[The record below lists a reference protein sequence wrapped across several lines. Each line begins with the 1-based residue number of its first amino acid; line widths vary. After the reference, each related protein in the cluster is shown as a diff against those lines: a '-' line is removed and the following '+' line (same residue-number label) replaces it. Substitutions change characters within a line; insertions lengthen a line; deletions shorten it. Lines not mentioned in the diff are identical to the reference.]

1 MNNIKFKDLPKNELP
16 RERFIKYGVES
27 LSNEELLSIILKTGT
42 KNIPV
47 NVVSL
52 EILSSIK
59 DITKLKDMKI
69 NNLTNIKGVG
79 RVKAITLLASI
90 ELGRRIYNSNNNL
103 KRYRLTENEIF
114 DFLDGCCE
122 IATDD
127 KSLTILYNY
136 LFSFSSYDY
145 EKPHTEALCKRSL
158 LGLTTIYKNMH
169 FPYEQYLTD
178 LISTIKKLLL
188 LRSQNEYVENIIK
201 YNKNNSPLLFQTI
214 SDQLIIIIKI
224 YIIRIFLPVV
234 IIA

>member
-59 DITKLKDMKI
+59 DVTKLKDMKI

-103 KRYRLTENEIF
+103 KRYNIKNPIDIISYFNELLKDKKQEEF
-114 DFLDGCCE
+114 YVLYLD
-122 IATDD
+122 
-127 KSLTILYNY
+127 
-136 LFSFSSYDY
+136 
-145 EKPHTEALCKRSL
+145 
-158 LGLTTIYKNMH
+158 
-169 FPYEQYLTD
+169 
-178 LISTIKKLLL
+178 
-188 LRSQNEYVENIIK
+188 
-201 YNKNNSPLLFQTI
+201 NKNNVIENKKLFVGTLNKSIVHPREIFKEAYILSSASIVCVHNHPSGNVTPSQEDISLTRKIHEIALIHEIKLL
-214 SDQLIIIIKI
+214 DHIIVGDNNYFSFYENK
-224 YIIRIFLPVV
+224 LLK
-234 IIA
+234 

>member
-103 KRYRLTENEIF
+103 KRYNIKNPIDIISYFNE
-114 DFLDGCCE
+114 LLK
-122 IATDD
+122 D
-127 KSLTILYNY
+127 KKQEEFYVLYLN
-136 LFSFSSYDY
+136 
-145 EKPHTEALCKRSL
+145 
-158 LGLTTIYKNMH
+158 
-169 FPYEQYLTD
+169 
-178 LISTIKKLLL
+178 
-188 LRSQNEYVENIIK
+188 
-201 YNKNNSPLLFQTI
+201 NKNNVIENKKLFVGTLNKSIVHPREIFKEAYILSSASIVCVHNHPSGNVTPSQEDISLTRKIHEIALIHEIKLL
-214 SDQLIIIIKI
+214 DHIIVGDNNYFSFYENK
-224 YIIRIFLPVV
+224 LLK
-234 IIA
+234 

>member
-103 KRYRLTENEIF
+103 KRYNIKNPIDIISYFNELLKDKKQEEF
-114 DFLDGCCE
+114 YVLYLD
-122 IATDD
+122 
-127 KSLTILYNY
+127 
-136 LFSFSSYDY
+136 
-145 EKPHTEALCKRSL
+145 
-158 LGLTTIYKNMH
+158 
-169 FPYEQYLTD
+169 
-178 LISTIKKLLL
+178 
-188 LRSQNEYVENIIK
+188 
-201 YNKNNSPLLFQTI
+201 NKNNVIENKKLFVGTLNKSIVHPREIFKEAYILSSASIVCVHNHPSGNVTPSQEDISLTRKIHEIALIHEIKLL
-214 SDQLIIIIKI
+214 DHIIVGDNNYFSFYCQKI
-224 YIIRIFLPVV
+224 HNRY
-234 IIA
+234 

>member
-79 RVKAITLLASI
+79 RIKAITLLASI

-103 KRYRLTENEIF
+103 KRYNIKNPIDIISYFNELLKDKKQEEF
-114 DFLDGCCE
+114 YVLYLD
-122 IATDD
+122 
-127 KSLTILYNY
+127 
-136 LFSFSSYDY
+136 
-145 EKPHTEALCKRSL
+145 
-158 LGLTTIYKNMH
+158 
-169 FPYEQYLTD
+169 
-178 LISTIKKLLL
+178 
-188 LRSQNEYVENIIK
+188 
-201 YNKNNSPLLFQTI
+201 NKNNVIENKKLFVGTLNKSIVHPREIFKEAYILSSASIVCVHNHPSGNVTPSQEDISLTRKIHEIALIHEIKLL
-214 SDQLIIIIKI
+214 DHIIVGDNNYFSFYENK
-224 YIIRIFLPVV
+224 LLK
-234 IIA
+234 

>member
-103 KRYRLTENEIF
+103 KRYNIKNPIDIISYFNELLKDKKQEEF
-114 DFLDGCCE
+114 YVLYLD
-122 IATDD
+122 
-127 KSLTILYNY
+127 
-136 LFSFSSYDY
+136 
-145 EKPHTEALCKRSL
+145 
-158 LGLTTIYKNMH
+158 
-169 FPYEQYLTD
+169 
-178 LISTIKKLLL
+178 
-188 LRSQNEYVENIIK
+188 
-201 YNKNNSPLLFQTI
+201 NKNNVIENKKLFVGTLNKSI
-214 SDQLIIIIKI
+214 VHPREIFKEAYMIGAVSIIIIHNHPTGDVNPSHQDIETTKKI
-224 YIIRIFLPVV
+224 IEVGKLLGIKIDDHV
-234 IIA
+234 IVGQNNYYSFFENGLFD

>member
-103 KRYRLTENEIF
+103 KRYNIKNPIDIISYFNELLKDKKQEEF
-114 DFLDGCCE
+114 YVLYLD
-122 IATDD
+122 
-127 KSLTILYNY
+127 
-136 LFSFSSYDY
+136 
-145 EKPHTEALCKRSL
+145 
-158 LGLTTIYKNMH
+158 
-169 FPYEQYLTD
+169 
-178 LISTIKKLLL
+178 
-188 LRSQNEYVENIIK
+188 
-201 YNKNNSPLLFQTI
+201 NKNNVIENKKLFVGTLNKSIVHPREIFKEAYILSSASIVCVHNHPSGNVTPSQEDISLTRKIHKIALIHEIKLL
-214 SDQLIIIIKI
+214 DHIIVGDNNYFSFYENK
-224 YIIRIFLPVV
+224 LLK
-234 IIA
+234 

>member
-103 KRYRLTENEIF
+103 KRYNIKNPIDIISYFNELLKDKKQEEF
-114 DFLDGCCE
+114 YVLYLD
-122 IATDD
+122 
-127 KSLTILYNY
+127 
-136 LFSFSSYDY
+136 
-145 EKPHTEALCKRSL
+145 
-158 LGLTTIYKNMH
+158 
-169 FPYEQYLTD
+169 
-178 LISTIKKLLL
+178 
-188 LRSQNEYVENIIK
+188 
-201 YNKNNSPLLFQTI
+201 NKNNVIENKKLFVGTLNKSIVHPREIFKEAYILSSASIVCVHNHPSGNVTPSQEDISLTRKIHEIALIHEIKLL
-214 SDQLIIIIKI
+214 DHIIVGDNNYFSFYENK
-224 YIIRIFLPVV
+224 LLK
-234 IIA
+234 

>member
-103 KRYRLTENEIF
+103 KRYNIKNPIDIISYFNELLKDKKQEF
-114 DFLDGCCE
+114 YVLYLD
-122 IATDD
+122 
-127 KSLTILYNY
+127 
-136 LFSFSSYDY
+136 
-145 EKPHTEALCKRSL
+145 
-158 LGLTTIYKNMH
+158 
-169 FPYEQYLTD
+169 
-178 LISTIKKLLL
+178 
-188 LRSQNEYVENIIK
+188 
-201 YNKNNSPLLFQTI
+201 NKNNVIENKKLFVGTLNKSIVHPREIFKEAYILSSASIVCVHNHPSGNVTPSQEDISLTRKIHEIALIHEIKLL
-214 SDQLIIIIKI
+214 DHIIVGDNNYFSFYENK
-224 YIIRIFLPVV
+224 LLK
-234 IIA
+234 